1 MTHLDTSFLI
11 RGLVAGTPERAR
23 LASWLKA
30 NEPIAISAVCWTEF
44 LCGPVSPREA
54 ALAEQLLGAPHSFTA
69 GDAALA
75 ARLFNVSGRR
85 RGSLIDCM
93 VAAQSMGANAS
104 LATSNRADFQRLVP
118 FGVQLAEE

>member
-11 RGLVAGTPERAR
+11 RSLVSGTPERAR

-44 LCGPVSPREA
+44 LCGPVSPQEA
-54 ALAEQLLGAPHSFTA
+54 ALAQQLLGTPLSFTA
-69 GDAALA
+69 GDAAVA
-75 ARLFNVSGRR
+75 AQLFNGSGRR

-93 VAAQSMGANAS
+93 VAAHAMSVNAS

-118 FGVQLAEE
+118 FGVQFAEE